1 MITDLLDDVEI
12 DNDELIELP
21 ELKSLHSDL
30 INESIK
36 EQIID
41 PFESNVNFVDEY
53 FSIFDKQVENAEE
66 NPDLKEQLITD
77 AKKFCEEVLD
87 MVDNKYDLGIEDETL
102 AEMNVE
108 EIKDLTYAVYDFFVI
123 HYPKNIKKFFV
134 KYIIRNIDTIDEAL
148 SSLRSKND
156 VMTNSMKTK
165 LIDERAACIIAN
177 LRTVI
182 GYIDDLDLKGLDM
195 LAYFNPDRYEIYVLS
210 NAIQDMVISENF
222 VHDFFKVLNTD
233 YEDEHFTEV
242 YISIESGLIKKFKKM
257 DTITEE

>member
-1 MITDLLDDVEI
+1 MITDILEDVEI

-30 INESIK
+30 IDESIK
-36 EQIID
+36 EQILD

-66 NPDLKEQLITD
+66 NPDLKEQLTTD
-77 AKKFCEEVLD
+77 AKRFCEEVLNMID
-87 MVDNKYDLGIEDETL
+87 DKYDLGIEDETL

-134 KYIIRNIDTIDEAL
+134 KYIIRNIDTISEAL
-148 SSLRSKND
+148 SSLRNKND
-156 VMTNSMKTK
+156 VMTNSMKSK
-165 LIDERAACIIAN
+165 LNDERAACIIAN

-182 GYIDDLDLKGLDM
+182 SYIDDLDLKGLDL
-195 LAYFNPDRYEIYVLS
+195 LAYFNPDRYEIYVLT
-210 NAIQDMVISENF
+210 NAIQDMTISENF
-222 VHDFFKVLNTD
+222 VHDFFRVLNTD

-242 YISIESGLIKKFKKM
+242 YISIESGLIKKFKKL
-257 DTITEE
+257 DTVSEA